1 MEIPVIFFHQEPV
14 CSWWENFSIFKIRVL
29 IAKNW
34 KSSRKHV
41 TATTDK
47 PQVIVK
53 ISITLK
59 NKTKSLRVE
68 EIFPP
73 GLLFSPATNATL
85 ISIRILFHASLNSF
99 PLFQIFSFSLNMVV
113 NRRRREN
120 NLSFSISS
128 RVYSVHW
135 NSHWTKTAAFFA
147 SFFSMHEGG
156 KFCLSPSN
164 QQWPKIKTK

>member
-1 MEIPVIFFHQEPV
+1 M
-14 CSWWENFSIFKIRVL
+14 CSWWEHFSIFKIRVL

-73 GLLFSPATNATL
+73 GLLSQSCYQCHTDIYSNTFS
-85 ISIRILFHASLNSF
+85 SLNSF

-147 SFFSMHEGG
+147 SFFSMHAGG
-156 KFCLSPSN
+156 KFCLTPSN

>member
-1 MEIPVIFFHQEPV
+1 MEILVIFFHQEPM

-68 EIFPP
+68 EIFPRVC
-73 GLLFSPATNATL
+73 FSCHRECHTDIYSKTF
-85 ISIRILFHASLNSF
+85 SSFNSF
-99 PLFQIFSFSLNMVV
+99 PFFQIFSFSLNMVV

-120 NLSFSISS
+120 NLSFSIFG

-135 NSHWTKTAAFFA
+135 NSYWTKPAAFFA
-147 SFFSMHEGG
+147 SFSSMHAGG
-156 KFCLSPSN
+156 KFCLTPSN